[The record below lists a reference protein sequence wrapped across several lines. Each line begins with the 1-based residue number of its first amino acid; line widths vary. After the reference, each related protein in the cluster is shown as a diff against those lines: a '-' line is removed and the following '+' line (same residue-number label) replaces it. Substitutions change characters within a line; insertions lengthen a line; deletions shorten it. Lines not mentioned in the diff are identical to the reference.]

1 MRSSRG
7 SEIVLTSI
15 ISITVLM
22 MVGLRSFSVGLISAV
37 PNLLPLVATA
47 ALTGLVWGDIDSD
60 TLVILMLAI
69 GIGVDDTIHILMRY
83 RIESLR
89 CSSRAEAIRQTFAF
103 SGRAIVMTTL
113 ILAVGFA
120 PMAMTAYYS
129 MNIMGSLLPAALVV
143 AMVADLLLVPALA
156 QVGWLRFRPAKLGGA
171 ERPSNQVFSEWPRA
185 E

>member
-1 MRSSRG
+1 MTMMMMCMR
-7 SEIVLTSI
+7 V
-15 ISITVLM
+15 VLM

-83 RIESLR
+83 RIESMR

-120 PMAMTAYYS
+120 PMAMTA
-129 MNIMGSLLPAALVV
+129 
-143 AMVADLLLVPALA
+143 
-156 QVGWLRFRPAKLGGA
+156 
-171 ERPSNQVFSEWPRA
+171 PR
-185 E
+185 